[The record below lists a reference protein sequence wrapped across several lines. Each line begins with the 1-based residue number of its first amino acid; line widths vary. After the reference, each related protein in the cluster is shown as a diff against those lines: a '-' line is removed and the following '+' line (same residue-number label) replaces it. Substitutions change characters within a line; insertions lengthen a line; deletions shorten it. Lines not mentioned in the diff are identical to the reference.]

1 MSNRSLTN
9 ETRTIHPRALSA
21 LGEKACIVML
31 GVAADLRSG
40 VIPAERYD
48 QKNYGYMECGT
59 PCCIAGHLARRLGE
73 DLLDIIWSDRVV
85 ADHALPNSHGGLF
98 AGEHR
103 SDPQLAARAIERY
116 IYEGA
121 DNPWGYN

>member
-9 ETRTIHPRALSA
+9 ETRTIHPRALAA

-40 VIPAERYD
+40 MIPPERYN
-48 QKNYGYMECGT
+48 QTWYCGT
-59 PCCIAGHLARRLGE
+59 SCCIAGHVALRLGMDGVE
-73 DLLDIIWSDRVV
+73 WAAMVLGSESNI
-85 ADHALPNSHGGLF
+85 AGLF
-98 AGEHR
+98 GYDRGLFGGGHP

-121 DNPWGYN
+121 DNPWGDNS

>member
-9 ETRTIHPRALSA
+9 KTRTIHPRALAS

-40 VIPAERYD
+40 VIPPEDYS
-48 QKNYGYMECGT
+48 QKVYLKNECNT
-59 PCCIAGHLARRLGE
+59 ACCIAGH
-73 DLLDIIWSDRVV
+73 VV
-85 ADHALPNSHGGLF
+85 HRMGIQLEELIYADKAWDDTALQNRTRGLF
-98 AGEHR
+98 CGEHP

-121 DNPWGYN
+121 DKPWGE